1 MCSLNFKVAN
11 FGGFILNLK
20 NIGGLTLLLKIFKYL
35 KSKEWLFVFFSVIFI
50 LVQVWLDLKLPDY
63 MSEITTLVQLEGSTM
78 EDILTSGGHM
88 MLCAFGSLISC
99 AIVAFFASKVAA
111 AFSMRIR
118 SKVFNKVESFSMDE
132 INNFSTASLITR
144 STNDITQIQM
154 FIAMGLQVIIKA
166 PILAIWAIIKISDK
180 NWQWTTTTAGAVIF
194 LLVINIIIITFAIPK
209 FKKIQGLT
217 DNLNNITRE
226 NLTGLRVI
234 RAYNAESYQEKKF
247 ENANNDLTS
256 NNLFANRIM
265 AIMNPSMGLV
275 MNGLNLA
282 VYWIGAYLI
291 QRASMQDKL
300 SLFSD
305 MVVFSAYAV
314 QVVMAFMMLTII
326 FIILPRATV
335 CAKRINEV
343 LDTKLSILDGQK
355 DVSDISLRGEI
366 EFKNVSFKYKDAKEY
381 ALKNISFTAHK
392 GEIVAFIGSTGS
404 GKSTLINLIPRL
416 YDATSG
422 EVLVDGINVK
432 EYRKKDLNNKLGY
445 VPQRAILF
453 SGTVL
458 SNVAYG
464 IDETGDEILEKV
476 KKSISVAQG
485 TDFIENM
492 KNTYNGNIAEG
503 GTNVSGGQKQR
514 LNIARAIYKNP
525 EIYIFDDSF
534 SALDY
539 KTDRNLRLELK
550 KQTVDA
556 TNIIVAQRIGT
567 IKNADKIIVLDEGEI
582 VGMGTHKELLKTC
595 KVYREIAYS
604 QLSKEELEDE

>member
-1 MCSLNFKVAN
+1 M
-11 FGGFILNLK
+11 
-20 NIGGLTLLLKIFKYL
+20 LKIFKYL

-343 LDTKLSILDGQK
+343 LDTKFSILDGQK

-416 YDATSG
+416 YDTTSG

-432 EYRKKDLNNKLGY
+432 EYSKKDLNNKLGY